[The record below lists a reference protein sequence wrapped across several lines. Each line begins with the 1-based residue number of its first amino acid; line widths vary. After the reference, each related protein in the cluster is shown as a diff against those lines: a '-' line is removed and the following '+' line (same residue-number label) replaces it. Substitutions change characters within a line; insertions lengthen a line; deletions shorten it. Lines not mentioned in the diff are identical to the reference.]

1 MSAGLLPMYS
11 NVSDLSNIAQQ
22 ITPSDFLFDNP
33 TYLYS
38 DINMT
43 STKINGYYSDGT
55 YWYRV
60 LGVGRIVDAGLCNII
75 TP

>member
-1 MSAGLLPMYS
+1 MSAGLLEMYS

-22 ITPSDFLFDNP
+22 ITPFDFLDTNP

-43 STKINGYYSDGT
+43 STKVNGYYSDGT

-60 LGVGRIVDAGLCNII
+60 LGAGRIIDAGVC
-75 TP
+75 